1 MGRVGVL
8 DGAAV
13 GEVEFAGFR
22 VRKVV
27 RGERGR
33 GDGESHSCDGG
44 KCEFLEHGLVLLC
57 CFGNAVFRMYQDRR
71 SSPYK
76 ESCINNLP

>member
-1 MGRVGVL
+1 MWRVGVL

-22 VRKVV
+22 VCEIV

-33 GDGESHSCDGG
+33 GDGESHSGDGG
-44 KCEFLEHGLVLLC
+44 ECEFLEHGVFLLC
-57 CFGNAVFRMYQDRR
+57 PFTNGGFRMCPDRR